1 MINERSN
8 RPLAL
13 TMGDPAGIG
22 GDIALMAWR
31 RRKKNS
37 PRFFVVDDP
46 TRLADLAERLGFPST
61 VCTVNSPEQA
71 SIMFDSALPI

>member
-1 MINERSN
+1 MTNARSN

-31 RRKKNS
+31 RRDENS
-37 PRFFVVDDP
+37 PCFFVVDDP
-46 TRLADLAERLGFPST
+46 ARLAVLA
-61 VCTVNSPEQA
+61 
-71 SIMFDSALPI
+71 